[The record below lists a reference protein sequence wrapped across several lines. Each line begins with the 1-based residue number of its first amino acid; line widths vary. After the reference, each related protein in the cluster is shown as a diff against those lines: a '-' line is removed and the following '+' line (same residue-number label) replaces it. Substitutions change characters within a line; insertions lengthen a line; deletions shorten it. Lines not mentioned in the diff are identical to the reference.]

1 MRNTIFVHSGA
12 GGDFTEIIIGT
23 RQGQVKA
30 YVDNED
36 FDAVN
41 IDGNYVMFKD
51 KRGRPLARGCKDSG
65 QQFIHKKIVGDIP
78 RSSTLVYK
86 NGNSLDYRKRNL
98 QIIDKDGNITEL
110 APPEPPKVEKPKA
123 PKAAKS
129 KKPAAPKKQATTQT
143 PKDPNGVRGKPEKEK
158 RSDVKGV
165 YHHKARN
172 KWHASGF
179 YEGKRW
185 SLCYFE
191 EQADAE
197 REIAL
202 FRQHGPH
209 YEGLK
214 RNQKPGGK
222 TK

>member
-1 MRNTIFVHSGA
+1 MRNAVIRHGA
-12 GGDFTEIIIGT
+12 YIEIVIGT
-23 RQGQVKA
+23 RQGNISA
-30 YVDNED
+30 FVDTED
-36 FDAVN
+36 FDT
-41 IDGNYVMFKD
+41 IDVEGQYVMFKD
-51 KRGRPLARGCKDSG
+51 KKGRPLARGCKESG

-86 NGNSLDYRKRNL
+86 NGNSLDYRKSNL

-123 PKAAKS
+123 PKVAKAA
-129 KKPAAPKKQATTQT
+129 KPAAPKQKAKPQT
-143 PKDPNGVRGKPEKEK
+143 PKDPDRVRGKPEKEK
-158 RSDVKGV
+158 RSDVPGV
-165 YHHKARN
+165 YHHKASNR
-172 KWHASGF
+172 WHAAGF

-185 SLCYFE
+185 SLGYFG

-197 REIAL
+197 REIGI

-222 TK
+222 QK